1 MSSKFTVTYIAGSK
15 INPNFVREYLENY
28 LGSIGWYN
36 VSFVMNNSN
45 VKLVFMNYTQVIYV
59 NNGTMIKCIFEFP
72 ALLIRV
78 NVLVNGS
85 RSTTWM
91 PLAISPTSP
100 VLIKGKNY
108 VNSIESAMKKLN
120 MNKYLALIGPIEPLN
135 ELTWPY
141 QYNAAIIYNVNSL
154 CGLTTQ
160 KIFQRNPPVFT
171 EFVRYMFTKNATL
184 LPPS

>member
-1 MSSKFTVTYIAGSK
+1 
-15 INPNFVREYLENY
+15 
-28 LGSIGWYN
+28 
-36 VSFVMNNSN
+36 MNNSN

-78 NVLVNGS
+78 NVLVNGT

-91 PLAISPTSP
+91 LLAISPTSP

-120 MNKYLALIGPIEPLN
+120 MNKYLDLLSSIEPLMG
-135 ELTWPY
+135 
-141 QYNAAIIYNVNSL
+141 QH
-154 CGLTTQ
+154 GLIST
-160 KIFQRNPPVFT
+160 
-171 EFVRYMFTKNATL
+171 M
-184 LPPS
+184 SS

>member
-1 MSSKFTVTYIAGSK
+1 
-15 INPNFVREYLENY
+15 
-28 LGSIGWYN
+28 
-36 VSFVMNNSN
+36 
-45 VKLVFMNYTQVIYV
+45 
-59 NNGTMIKCIFEFP
+59 
-72 ALLIRV
+72 
-78 NVLVNGS
+78 
-85 RSTTWM
+85 M

-108 VNSIESAMKKLN
+108 VDSIESTMKKLN
-120 MNKYLALIGPIEPLN
+120 MNKYVATLIGPIKPLN
-135 ELTWPY
+135 GTTWPY

-154 CGLTTQ
+154 CGLIAQ